1 MLKTILF
8 LSNLALLLSKYYILN
23 IEQGDYKVSEFIDA
37 MTPFKWESTGT
48 GSSATHGLPVAKD
61 KEISL
66 FDGSLKALNAD
77 ILPNLSIYKT
87 NDDKKKFSYD
97 LKKCD
102 TCLSFNYVDQAAAK
116 DSNVDCTLTFPGKEF
131 KMMEK
136 ADQHDFDIILNF
148 GSFNIALK
156 SGKIYFAKHDGEQF
170 RNFADIS
177 EKLSEFSGKVFLDI
191 MAFERNPNFIFI
203 LCQTD
208 KEIFVFKITSDDKYE
223 FNIVHTV
230 NKKTTGL
237 TYPILSFA
245 ANSKSLIIVFK
256 QAEFSFVIITN
267 PEKGK
272 PEIEEKTILEN
283 GKPISIH
290 DAKFSTATGHIFIIV
305 KGKGFYSYNIKD
317 NELYSVAHHHLTQID
332 MISKAQDKDFEFI
345 GVYVDQTQKDIKEV
359 LIEFLFVPDQKKL
372 YLNKVFT
379 SNGLK
384 FQTDFT
390 ASKDAYGLYTKD
402 ALYLLP
408 ARSPN
413 RIFTFGTKVEAKDIS
428 TVEVVESSVRNTY
441 VLNGRTSPKLL
452 AEKDRGARGFTCKF
466 AQEEKYTVDW
476 LSFKVGPA
484 LGVSEDHD
492 TYTLDVGGKEV
503 YGLSVG
509 VILLIVAVII
519 VVIGAGVACYIRKR
533 NAIQRAR
540 GGQLL

>member
-23 IEQGDYKVSEFIDA
+23 IEQGDDKVSEFIDA
-37 MTPFKWESTGT
+37 MTPFKWETTGMV
-48 GSSATHGLPVAKD
+48 SSGTHNLPAEKD
-61 KEISL
+61 KDIAL
-66 FDGSLKALNAD
+66 FDGSLKALD
-77 ILPNLSIYKT
+77 SDVLPNISISKT
-87 NDDKKKFSYD
+87 SDDKKKFSYD

-102 TCLSFNYVDQAAAK
+102 TCLSFNYIDQAATK

-131 KMMEK
+131 KTLEK
-136 ADQHDFDIILNF
+136 TDQHDFEKVLNF

-156 SGKIYFAKHDGEQF
+156 NGKIYFAKHDGEKF
-170 RNFADIS
+170 RNFVDLS
-177 EKLSEFSGKVFLDI
+177 EKLSEFSEKVFLDI
-191 MAFERNPNFIFI
+191 MAFERSPNFIFI
-203 LCQTD
+203 LCHTD
-208 KEIFVFKITSDDKYE
+208 KEIFAFKINSDDKYE

-230 NKKTTGL
+230 NKKVTGL
-237 TYPILSFA
+237 TYPILSFG

-283 GKPISIH
+283 GKPIDIH

-305 KGKGFYSYNIKD
+305 KGKGLYSYNIKD
-317 NELYSVAHHHLTQID
+317 NELYSIVHPHLTQID

-345 GVYVDQTQKDIKEV
+345 GVYVDQTQKDVKEV

-390 ASKDAYGLYTKD
+390 ASKNAYGLYTKD

-413 RIFTFGTKVEAKDIS
+413 RIFTFGTKVEAKDIA
-428 TVEVVESSVRNTY
+428 TVEVVESSVKNAY
-441 VLNGRTSPKLL
+441 VLNGRTNPKLL
-452 AEKDRGARGFTCKF
+452 AEKDREARGFTCKF
-466 AQEEKYTVDW
+466 AEEEKYTVDW
-476 LSFKVGPA
+476 LSFSVGPA
-484 LGVSEDHD
+484 KGVSDSHD
-492 TYTLDVGGKEV
+492 VYNLDVGGKEV

-519 VVIGAGVACYIRKR
+519 VVIGVGVACYIRKR